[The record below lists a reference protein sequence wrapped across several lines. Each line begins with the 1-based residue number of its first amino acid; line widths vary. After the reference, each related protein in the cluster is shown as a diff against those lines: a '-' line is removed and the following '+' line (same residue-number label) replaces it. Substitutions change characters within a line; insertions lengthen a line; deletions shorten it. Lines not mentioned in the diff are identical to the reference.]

1 MAKKIEIYKSELC
14 FWCKV
19 FFFRPIRLS
28 YVGISYQ
35 NRQNTHIWQ
44 TPEYVRNL
52 PWSFFRLFLP
62 QNVALSKFHCCL
74 LSVFPQTCR
83 TTFSNSA
90 TSKSDLHNLVDNVFD
105 KNLNCLSTGLQ
116 GNWTKKI
123 LWVCRRTKKGE
134 IIILSWCIFIL
145 LFVIFPKLN
154 TLLVVFLFPLQ
165 GIYGYKWVHKL
176 VMMYFSNKCCTSWSK
191 DVFWGGEHLCGASKS
206 WLHKFYFL

>member
-1 MAKKIEIYKSELC
+1 MQWLETDRSDGQPSKKTLPDFLEKYLFLDFFAHCTDYCQKKIEIYKSELC

-123 LWVCRRTKKGE
+123 LWVCRRTTKKRWNYYSF
-134 IIILSWCIFIL
+134 LVYFYTFICN
-145 LFVIFPKLN
+145 FPKIKHISGVSILRY
-154 TLLVVFLFPLQ
+154 LWIQ
-165 GIYGYKWVHKL
+165 
-176 VMMYFSNKCCTSWSK
+176 MSS
-191 DVFWGGEHLCGASKS
+191 
-206 WLHKFYFL
+206 

>member
-123 LWVCRRTKKGE
+123 LWVCRRTKKVK
-134 IIILSWCIFIL
+134 LIFFL
-145 LFVIFPKLN
+145 
-154 TLLVVFLFPLQ
+154 VFLFPLLS
-165 GIYGYKWVHKL
+165 IYGYICIHKF
-176 VMMYFSNKCCTSWSK
+176 VMRYFSNKCCTSWSK

-206 WLHKFYFL
+206 WLNIS